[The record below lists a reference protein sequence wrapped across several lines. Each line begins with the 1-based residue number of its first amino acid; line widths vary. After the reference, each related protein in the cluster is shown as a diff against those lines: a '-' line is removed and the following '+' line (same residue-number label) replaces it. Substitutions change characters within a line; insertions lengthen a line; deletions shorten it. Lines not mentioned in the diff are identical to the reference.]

1 MALLVVGSVAFDS
14 VRTPYGEAREVLG
27 GSAVYCAVAS
37 SYFTP
42 VRVVAVVGEDFGA
55 EPMTLLRERK
65 IDVSGIEV
73 RKGRTFRWSGVYSD
87 DLNDRTTLS
96 TELNVFE
103 SFQPKIRREDAGAT
117 HLFLGNIDPDLQGR
131 VLGEVK
137 PGLVA
142 CDTMNFWIEGK
153 NDSLKRL
160 LASVDGLIIN
170 DAEARLLAGELN
182 TVVAARRLMALGLR
196 FLVIKRGEYG
206 AALFSGGHYF
216 AVPAYPVER
225 PVDPTGAGDSFAGG
239 FMGHLARKGESGGRA
254 LREAMIYGSVLAS
267 FCVEDFSLRRLAALT
282 PQVIDDRFMEL
293 REFLSMDEPTRRP
306 GRPLPASPR
315 PR

>member
-1 MALLVVGSVAFDS
+1 MALLVVGSMAFDS

-27 GSAVYCAVAS
+27 GSAVYCAVAA

-42 VRVVAVVGEDFGA
+42 VRMVGVVGQDFGE
-55 EPMTLLRERK
+55 EPMALLRDRR
-65 IDVSGIEV
+65 IDVSGVEV
-73 RKGRTFRWSGVYSD
+73 RKGRTFRWSGVYSE

-103 SFQPKIRREDAGAT
+103 SFRPKIRREDAGAA
-117 HLFLGNIDPDLQGR
+117 HLFLGNIDPDLQRR
-131 VLGEVK
+131 VLDEVK
-137 PGLVA
+137 PGFVA

-160 LASVDGLIIN
+160 LANVDGLVIN

-182 TVVAARRLMALGLR
+182 TVAAARRLMALGLR
-196 FLVIKRGEYG
+196 FLVVKRGEYG

-239 FMGHLARKGESGGRA
+239 FMGHLSRRGENGGRV

-267 FCVEDFSLRRLAALT
+267 FCVEDFSLRRLGSLT
-282 PQVIDDRFMEL
+282 PQAIDDRFMEL
-293 REFLSMDEPTRRP
+293 REFLSLDEPAHP
-306 GRPLPASPR
+306 GKPSGPSR